1 MNNPFLVRTSTRV
14 RDFKL
19 IAQTET
25 DVEGFY
31 IQDDWKVTKDLQ
43 FNLGARWDYQ
53 QARGNGGV
61 SYLKLNNW
69 FDNLQPRLG
78 FIWDFTGKGK
88 GKVFANYA
96 RFLETPIPLDIN
108 VRAGSNDTQTD
119 KNFNVNLINAPIA
132 TSAIATGFT
141 TRNLGA
147 EATPID
153 QGLKPQTVNEFSAR
167 IRV

>member
-1 MNNPFLVRTSTRV
+1 M
-14 RDFKL
+14 
-19 IAQTET
+19 
-25 DVEGFY
+25 
-31 IQDDWKVTKDLQ
+31 
-43 FNLGARWDYQ
+43 
-53 QARGNGGV
+53 
-61 SYLKLNNW
+61 NNW

-88 GKVFANYA
+88 GKIFANYA

-132 TSAIATGFT
+132 TATLATGFD

-147 EATPID
+147 ESD
-153 QGLKPQTVNEFSAR
+153 SDR
-167 IRV
+167 